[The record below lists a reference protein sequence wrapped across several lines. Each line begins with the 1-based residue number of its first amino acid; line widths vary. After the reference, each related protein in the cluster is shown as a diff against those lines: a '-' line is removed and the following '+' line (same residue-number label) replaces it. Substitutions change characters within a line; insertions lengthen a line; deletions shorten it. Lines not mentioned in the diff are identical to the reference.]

1 MQQSI
6 AHDLGEK
13 KARQAISAAHRYY
26 ARRYAKYKPRMRWQS
41 RNRAALTFV
50 ATGMTVSATADV
62 KPASIDVDVE
72 VPLLLRP
79 FRKKALAIVEREIRS
94 WIARAKTGDLPTT

>member
-1 MQQSI
+1 VHQTI

-13 KARQAISAAHRYY
+13 KAKQAITAAHRYY
-26 ARRYAKYKPRMRWQS
+26 ARRYSKYKPRMHWES

-50 ATGMTVSATADV
+50 ATGMTVNATADV
-62 KPASIDVDVE
+62 KPSSIDVEVE

-79 FRKKALAIVEREIRS
+79 FRKKALQIIEREIRS
-94 WIARAKTGDLPTT
+94 WVTKAKSGKLPGA